1 MFGQAVEGS
10 STMTNTTNNN
20 SPRQSGSAPRRIGVK
35 HLAEATG
42 CTMLA
47 MRKWLRRRYGRH
59 QCWELWLFT
68 EEEAA
73 EIIKKKRPQNGGAKF
88 HRSRS

>member
-1 MFGQAVEGS
+1 
-10 STMTNTTNNN
+10 
-20 SPRQSGSAPRRIGVK
+20 
-35 HLAEATG
+35 
-42 CTMLA
+42 

-73 EIIKKKRPQNGGAKF
+73 EIIKKKRPHNGGA
-88 HRSRS
+88 SSTLES